1 MKKTYQTPVVTA
13 IDIAVESQILA
24 GSPGSLGFGSGSIDN
39 PGGGQML
46 QEWDTSWTMRRKKTT
61 VRTGSNLKT
70 PSHPKGC
77 DGVFHLYDFF
87 CSLILLM

>member
-1 MKKTYQTPVVTA
+1 MKKTYQTPVITA
-13 IDIAVESQILA
+13 IDIAVESQILTA
-24 GSPGSLGFGSGSIDN
+24 SLGFSDTPIDN
-39 PGGGQML
+39 PGGQML
-46 QEWDTSWTMRRKKTT
+46 QEWNTSWTTRRKKTT

>member
-1 MKKTYQTPVVTA
+1 MKKTYQTPVITA
-13 IDIAVESQILA
+13 VDIAVESQILA
-24 GSPGSLGFGSGSIDN
+24 GSSSLGFGKDPIDN
-39 PGGGQML
+39 PGGQIL
-46 QEWDTSWTMRRKKTT
+46 QEWDTSWTTRRKKTT

-77 DGVFHLYDFF
+77 DGVFLLYDFF